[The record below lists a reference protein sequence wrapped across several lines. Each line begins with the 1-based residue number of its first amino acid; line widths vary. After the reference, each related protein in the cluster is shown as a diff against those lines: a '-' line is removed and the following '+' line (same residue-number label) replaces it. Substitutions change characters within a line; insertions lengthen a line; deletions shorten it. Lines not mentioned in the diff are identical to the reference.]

1 MKLNINNFRN
11 TLKTVLEYLFP
22 VEKVTSYFK
31 SIKSKED
38 LQKFIQ
44 QRSAHVTQTT
54 LYGYLKTRMGHKFTL
69 MVDDEEFSKSINLAK
84 WNIYMVALADCSFYV
99 FSILISEKNLKQN
112 DCREV
117 FLNIIENEKKNGL
130 SEEIY
135 TKAKTDFLNR
145 IEKIAN
151 EKIYSLFI
159 VDAALI
165 IEGGSFKYYH
175 ESGAYIILL
184 TSPKSIR
191 IERALSRGNLS
202 EKSIKERMSL
212 QWEDDK
218 KKEYADYI
226 IENSASLDQLKS
238 SITFILKEIRENEKH
253 N

>member
-1 MKLNINNFRN
+1 MIVIGITGGIASGKSTASHIFQNDHNAYVFDADKEAKHLLLKKEISDKVLQAFPQLHSTEPSSMSKVVFKNKDNQKKLN
-11 TLKTVLEYLFP
+11 
-22 VEKVTSYFK
+22 
-31 SIKSKED
+31 
-38 LQKFIQ
+38 
-44 QRSAHVTQTT
+44 
-54 LYGYLKTRMGHKFTL
+54 
-69 MVDDEEFSKSINLAK
+69 
-84 WNIYMVALADCSFYV
+84 
-99 FSILISEKNLKQN
+99 SILHPAVN
-112 DCREV
+112 
-117 FLNIIENEKKNGL
+117 NEL
-130 SEEIY
+130 
-135 TKAKTDFLNR
+135 LNR

-184 TSPKSIR
+184 TSPESIR

-226 IENSASLDQLKS
+226 IENSGSLDPVSYTHLTLPTKA
-238 SITFILKEIRENEKH
+238 
-253 N
+253 